1 MRRIDE
7 RPRGLRRFPIVLR
20 GLWVGF
26 GLAIACLQ
34 LSVAGSA
41 LAADPQDEE
50 YDSLFD
56 DEFDDD
62 PVGYPDP
69 LESTNRG
76 TFAFNRQVDRFIL
89 DPVTKAYRWAVPK
102 PARNAIS
109 RVFANLGS
117 TKTLVNDFLQL
128 EWKDAGV
135 TTSRLVVNTTIGLVG
150 IFDVAEKMGLE
161 GHESDFGQTLAL
173 AGTPS
178 GVYLVLPVLGPAT
191 VRDGVGTVVDGFFQP
206 TYYILGPSNLLF
218 GPTEILLYSGG
229 SGISTR
235 DRHYLELKAL
245 EDSSV
250 DFYAALRSGYYQD
263 RVGAIWGRREGHRT
277 SEEPGLASS
286 ASENDGFDASFDGA
300 LKHYGLQDYDR
311 KEYDSKGDGLQADE
325 LRGNDLKESDGEVNG

>member
-1 MRRIDE
+1 MGRMDE
-7 RPRGLRRFPIVLR
+7 HPRGLRRFPIVLR
-20 GLWVGF
+20 GLRVGL
-26 GLAIACLQ
+26 GLAIACIH
-34 LSVAGSA
+34 LSVATSA
-41 LAADPQDEE
+41 LAEDPQDAG
-50 YDSLFD
+50 YDPLFD
-56 DEFDDD
+56 DEFDDE

-135 TTSRLVVNTTIGLVG
+135 TTTRLVVNTTIGLVG
-150 IFDVAEKMGLE
+150 IFDVAKKMGLE
-161 GHESDFGQTLAL
+161 GHDSDFGQTLAL

-191 VRDGVGTVVDGFFQP
+191 VRDGIGTVVDGFFQP

-250 DFYAALRSGYYQD
+250 DFYASLRSGFYQ
-263 RVGAIWGRREGHRT
+263 RRISEIWDRREGHRT
-277 SEEPGLASS
+277 TEEPGLSSS
-286 ASENDGFDASFDGA
+286 AEEHDDSDADFDPALKEDGQQENDQAENDASGMNP
-300 LKHYGLQDYDR
+300 
-311 KEYDSKGDGLQADE
+311 E
-325 LRGNDLKESDGEVNG
+325 GNALKESDRQVNG